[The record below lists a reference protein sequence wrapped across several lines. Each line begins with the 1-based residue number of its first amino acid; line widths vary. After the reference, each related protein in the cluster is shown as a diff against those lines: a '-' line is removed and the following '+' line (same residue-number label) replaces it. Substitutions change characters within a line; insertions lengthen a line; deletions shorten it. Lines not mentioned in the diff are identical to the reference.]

1 MPGLTTDSKI
11 LATSTGC
18 PRQIVAYSNLVYGFQ
33 CHIEFNPEVIE
44 LLIAEEEN
52 ILSNNVTHK
61 YVQKPDEIRSY
72 NYTEM
77 NSKLFQFLD
86 KLVTEYSNKRVCT

>member
-1 MPGLTTDSKI
+1 M
-11 LATSTGC
+11 ATSTGC

-86 KLVTEYSNKRVCT
+86 KLVTEYSNKEYAPNIV

>member
-1 MPGLTTDSKI
+1 MEKLKNNKKI
-11 LATSTGC
+11 IIIIG
-18 PRQIVAYSNLVYGFQ
+18 
-33 CHIEFNPEVIE
+33 VII
-44 LLIAEEEN
+44 LIIISIYVLKKIDEYNYEENNYEEYFAEEEN